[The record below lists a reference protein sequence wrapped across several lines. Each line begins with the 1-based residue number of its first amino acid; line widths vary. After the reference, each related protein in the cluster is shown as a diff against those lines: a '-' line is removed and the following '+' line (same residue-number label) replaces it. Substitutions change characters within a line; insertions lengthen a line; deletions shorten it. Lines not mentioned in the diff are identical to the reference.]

1 MIQRSPTY
9 VISNASLRRT
19 ISLYSEDGPPT
30 EIADRLNASTSPPL
44 SLALSVLGAQVNKTA
59 DKYVVPAR
67 ERDLISLFT
76 NFLTGSSLKA
86 WLNAGSKP
94 MTVFTGLVSLASSG
108 LVAGATILTPAL
120 VALS

>member
-76 NFLTGSSLKA
+76 NF
-86 WLNAGSKP
+86 
-94 MTVFTGLVSLASSG
+94 F
-108 LVAGATILTPAL
+108 
-120 VALS
+120 